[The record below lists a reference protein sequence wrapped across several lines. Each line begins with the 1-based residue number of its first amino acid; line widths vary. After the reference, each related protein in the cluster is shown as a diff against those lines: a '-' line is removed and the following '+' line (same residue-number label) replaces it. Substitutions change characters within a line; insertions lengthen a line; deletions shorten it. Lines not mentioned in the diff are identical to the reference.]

1 MSVVAMKN
9 FKSEKNL
16 IIGKVRMRNNYSNTS
31 HRLKVIDN
39 VKGLSIVLKLESNME
54 IRVTWSTIMK
64 SNGKSYHNESIYKI

>member
-1 MSVVAMKN
+1 MSAVAMKN

-16 IIGKVRMRNNYSNTS
+16 IIGNVRMRNNYSNTS

-54 IRVTWSTIMK
+54 IMVTRSTIMK